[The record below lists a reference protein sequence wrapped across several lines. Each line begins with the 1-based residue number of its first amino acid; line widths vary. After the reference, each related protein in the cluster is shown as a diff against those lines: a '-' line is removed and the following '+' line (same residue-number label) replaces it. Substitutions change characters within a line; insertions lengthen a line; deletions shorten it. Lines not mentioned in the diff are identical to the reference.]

1 MRINVPGGRRGGT
14 RAPSPRTP
22 AGGGGGGG
30 GRDEASY
37 LCGAVTS
44 PARTKSRKYKRRP
57 SQESTCRSRPSARYA
72 CPPPAQS
79 DTRASGWLTGPVSS
93 LPYHSQAILA
103 FSTGAAASG
112 AGTFVIVH
120 SIWQHAQLQGEAAD
134 ARVTELRR
142 LHGTHLETARPREVR
157 ASACSPSRIAPCQCS
172 SLACVASALSRSR
185 WPFPAYSTSG
195 YDAI

>member
-1 MRINVPGGRRGGT
+1 MCRGVAGAAREPQARARRREVGEEAGGGT
-14 RAPSPRTP
+14 RPHTCVVQSR
-22 AGGGGGGG
+22 
-30 GRDEASY
+30 RQ
-37 LCGAVTS
+37 L
-44 PARTKSRKYKRRP
+44 ARKV
-57 SQESTCRSRPSARYA
+57 ESTNGGPPRRAPCRSRPSARYA

-79 DTRASGWLTGPVSS
+79 DTRASGWLTGPVWSRPC
-93 LPYHSQAILA
+93 LFQAILA

-172 SLACVASALSRSR
+172 SLACMACALSRSR